1 MDNEKHYYAV
11 VKVKKAELIKPSESQ
26 LMSYYIDYGYANVD
40 EVIDDYGSIEEVLR
54 EWYNNTNYLNEF
66 FEHQSKSNIFGVDW
80 DSEWE
85 DVDMI
90 EKVTWDSLYD
100 STYGS

>member
-40 EVIDDYGSIEEVLR
+40 EVIDDYGSIEESKRVL
-54 EWYNNTNYLNEF
+54 
-66 FEHQSKSNIFGVDW
+66 
-80 DSEWE
+80 
-85 DVDMI
+85 
-90 EKVTWDSLYD
+90 
-100 STYGS
+100 